1 MTVDRSGNW
10 PKKDGGAGRGWRE
23 LLAGRQGGNFIV
35 GGETNFLAD
44 GHFFAPIVGG
54 EAICSFLKEY

>member
-10 PKKDGGAGRGWRE
+10 PKKYGGGGRGWRE
-23 LLAGRQGGNFIV
+23 SLAGGREAILLLAGRQ
-35 GGETNFLAD
+35 NFLAE

>member
-10 PKKDGGAGRGWRE
+10 PKKDGGGGRGWRE
-23 LLAGRQGGNFIV
+23 SLAERQGGNFIV

-44 GHFFAPIVGG
+44 GHFFALIVGG
-54 EAICSFLKEY
+54 EAICSFLKQY

>member
-1 MTVDRSGNW
+1 MAIG
-10 PKKDGGAGRGWRE
+10 PKKMAGEGEAGGNRWRGGSVAIL
-23 LLAGRQGGNFIV
+23 LLAGRQ
-35 GGETNFLAD
+35 NFLAE